1 MLEREPLISNIAS
14 RLSWLSGY
22 LKLQASQNLTS
33 PAVLAEDFFSRLL
46 NMVFG
51 YDLVNANALKRNY
64 PGIDLED
71 AARRLAYQITIDDS
85 GKKIREVHEMAVR
98 TKMSER
104 YDQIVIFFLVNKSPT
119 QPKASGNFEP
129 CQVPAIRT
137 TNLSEFLSH
146 VRTLELGRIAAV
158 DEFLQKEIRMP
169 GRTDVIERE
178 LVYNLP
184 FSSIGPLLKG
194 RGEVFSTLRR
204 HFDEPATENSSSGPR
219 NYSEGRQPLV
229 IHALGGVGKTRLA
242 VEYAWRHKNDYRAL
256 FYASASEPGTLKAQI
271 AALASRD
278 LMGLQPVADLEEQYS
293 NALQWFRER
302 SGWLLILDNV
312 DTRESISAILRLL
325 PHFVRGHVCITS
337 RSAEWPASVMSLDL
351 AFLGDDDGRDY
362 LLESTQ
368 GLRASTVD
376 DENLA
381 GRLSARLGGLPLAL
395 EHAAAYIKRL
405 RLGFSGYLA
414 KLDTAAAAVLAWSG
428 VGMVEYPV
436 SVAQTWLVTFG
447 ELSTSE
453 RLLLGTLSFVDSAVI
468 PRWLFS
474 SLKTDVDIEEVLG
487 GLAVWH
493 FLTWTGNGAGCTIHP
508 LVSEVTRH
516 QISRGENQA
525 RFLDRLNQ
533 LVDTAEIGNPQNPA
547 HWDRWDSILPHV
559 LRMVEHLEG
568 EQIWR
573 PAIVWKNRAAVFEQS
588 RAHYESSALLLHQAW
603 DLAQR
608 TLWEQDDLYATVLNN
623 WAGDLRLRGQF
634 DEAET
639 LYRHALK
646 LAERQYGLR
655 HDQLVVPLNNLGEL
669 LRANHKI
676 EEARDV
682 FRRALDLVT
691 LSEETRKS
699 MLSTCLS
706 SLGETLFV
714 LGETEEAES
723 MLRKSL
729 ETDEKEHGKNN
740 PWQTVCLNNL
750 GELLRQTGR
759 LIEAEGTF
767 RLALDLDKEHRGEEH
782 PHVARVLNN
791 WALLKAARG
800 HVEDAETMLRKAVEI
815 DQQAFGTN
823 HPTLAPDFLNLS
835 EILFRQNKDAE
846 ALVFIEKAV
855 SIYSAHGGKS
865 RHAPQEAAAATDLM
879 RRIRERVESPSE

>member
-1 MLEREPLISNIAS
+1 MISSIAS

-46 NMVFG
+46 NMVFDC
-51 YDLVNANALKRNY
+51 DLVNANTLKRNY

-119 QPKASGNFEP
+119 QPKASANFEP
-129 CQVPAIRT
+129 CRDPAIRT
-137 TNLSEFLSH
+137 TDLSEFLSH
-146 VRTLELGRIAAV
+146 VRTLELDRIAAV
-158 DEFLQKEIRMP
+158 EAFLQKEIRIP
-169 GRTDVIERE
+169 GRPAGTERE

-194 RGEVFSTLRR
+194 RDEVFSTLRK
-204 HFDEPATENSSSGPR
+204 HFDEPATENSSSGAR
-219 NYSEGRQPLV
+219 NHSEGGRPVV

-256 FYASASEPGTLKAQI
+256 FYVSASEPVTLKAQI
-271 AALASRD
+271 AALASPD

-293 NALQWFRER
+293 NALQWFRDR

-312 DTRESISAILRLL
+312 DTRESISAILRLM
-325 PHFVRGHVCITS
+325 PNFVRGHVCITS
-337 RSAEWPASVMSLDL
+337 RSAEWPASVFSIDL
-351 AFLGDDDGRDY
+351 AFLEDDDGRDY

-368 GLRASTVD
+368 GLRASTGD
-376 DENLA
+376 DGNLS

-395 EHAAAYIKRL
+395 EHAAAYIKKL
-405 RLGFSGYLA
+405 RLGFAGYLS
-414 KLDTAAAAVLAWSG
+414 KLDTAAAAVLDWRGAS
-428 VGMVEYPV
+428 MVEYPV

-447 ELSTSE
+447 ELSKSE
-453 RLLLGTLSFVDSAVI
+453 RLLLGMLSFVDSGAI

-474 SLKTDVDIEEVLG
+474 GSQAGESIEEVLG

-493 FLTWTGNGAGCTIHP
+493 FATWTGDGTGCTIHP

-516 QISRGENQA
+516 QISSSQNQA
-525 RFLDRLNQ
+525 LFLEGLKR
-533 LVDTAEIGNPQNPA
+533 LVDSAEIGNPQDPTR
-547 HWDRWDSILPHV
+547 WDRWDAILPHV
-559 LRMVEHLEG
+559 IRMVEHLEV
-568 EQIWR
+568 EQMWR

-588 RAHYESSALLLHQAW
+588 RAHYESSARMLDQAW
-603 DLAQR
+603 DLVQLR
-608 TLWEQDDLYATVLNN
+608 LREEDDLYTTVLNN

-639 LYRHALK
+639 LYRRALK
-646 LAERQYGLR
+646 LAEMQYGRR

-676 EEARDV
+676 AEARDV

-699 MLSTCLS
+699 MLSICLS

-729 ETDEKEHGKNN
+729 EADEKEHGKSN

-750 GELLRQTGR
+750 GELLRQSGR
-759 LIEAEGTF
+759 LIEAEDAF
-767 RLALDLDKEHRGEEH
+767 RLAFDLDTEYRGKSH

-791 WALLKAARG
+791 WALLKVAHG
-800 HVEDAETMLRKAVEI
+800 QLEDAESKLRQAVQI
-815 DQQAFGTN
+815 DQDAFGAN

-835 EILFRQNKDAE
+835 EILFRQKKYAE
-846 ALVFIEKAV
+846 ALFFIERAV
-855 SIYSAHGGKS
+855 SIYNVHGVEGG
-865 RHAPQEAAAATDLM
+865 HVPPEASVAADLM
-879 RRIRERVESPSE
+879 QRIRERVDSPPD